1 MGYVEDFNACLGK
14 RDYYGALKVLLEAD
28 DAGRERILGHIG
40 VDGVYSLFVNALV
53 ENHADLNE
61 LLDMV
66 RELGR
71 QYFDPIYNDLE
82 SIVKTYIARLLE
94 DMDFDNLR
102 RLADDLGE
110 LPVEEY
116 GWSPKLYAWAR
127 LLSNQSASQLWLR
140 LQDDVD
146 NKKWV
151 DAVNVYAEARDKGL
165 LRIINDVLKREG
177 IDPDSFW
184 KGIVF
189 NAVVEA
195 VDKGDPEKARKILV
209 EYGDILDEK
218 DWVSLAGYVYT
229 SLAHSCGEKGDTEC
243 IDKLLSKAPREY
255 REAVLL
261 SWITPILKSPDKYS
275 REVLEKLRELAD
287 RYGYRDIYRY
297 IDFVLNPDKY
307 GEEIFEG
314 VKDAIRE
321 LGEKVSSEVM
331 DAIESGDTEKIRGVL
346 EKYPNLLRN
355 TVLKDNIT
363 LYDYLE
369 AIAWFIE
376 HQGDLRRVFDWVD
389 ELEDIINKY
398 VDRKQEDPSITL
410 TIDPSDI
417 ESLRNSLLNLV
428 NTKEFYTLLH
438 LGVLGEKMD
447 KAIADT
453 LGFLYFAEALALL
466 DRDEKDKARVL
477 ASKASE
483 YNPEYES
490 TFYYLELIGTD
501 LTDDDIECILES
513 EGILAKAE
521 LRGEKPKPPSYRSRP
536 VSPAKPAK
544 KSFGGIP
551 RPGTGTGVGERVPIP
566 I

>member
-28 DAGRERILGHIG
+28 DASRERILGHIG

-66 RELGR
+66 RELGG

-116 GWSPKLYAWAR
+116 GWSPKLYAWAS

-146 NKKWV
+146 NKKWI

-184 KGIVF
+184 KRIVF
-189 NAVVEA
+189 NAVVES
-195 VDKGDPEKARKILV
+195 VDKGDPEKAREILV
-209 EYGDILDEK
+209 EYGDILGEK

-261 SWITPILKSPDKYS
+261 SWITPILKSPDKY
-275 REVLEKLRELAD
+275 
-287 RYGYRDIYRY
+287 
-297 IDFVLNPDKY
+297 

-314 VKDAIRE
+314 VKGVIEE

-331 DAIESGDTEKIRGVL
+331 DAIESGDIEKIRGVL

-389 ELEDIINKY
+389 ELEDIIYKY
-398 VDRKQEDPSITL
+398 VDRKQEDPSISL
-410 TIDPSDI
+410 TINPSDI
-417 ESLRNSLLNLV
+417 EGIRNTLLSLV
-428 NTKEFYTLLH
+428 NTKEFHTLLN
-438 LGVLGEKMD
+438 LGVLGENMD

-466 DRDEKDKARVL
+466 DRDEKDRARVL

-483 YNPEYES
+483 YNPEYGS

-536 VSPAKPAK
+536 VSPAKPVK
-544 KSFGGIP
+544 KSP
-551 RPGTGTGVGERVPIP
+551 VLPKPGTGTGVGERVPIP